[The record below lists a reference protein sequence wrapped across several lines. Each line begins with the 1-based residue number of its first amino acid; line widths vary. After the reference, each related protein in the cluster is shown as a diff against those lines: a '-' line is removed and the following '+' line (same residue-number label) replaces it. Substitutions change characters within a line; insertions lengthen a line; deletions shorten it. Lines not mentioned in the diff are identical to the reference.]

1 MKKFVYAVLAAL
13 LLLFI
18 AKGVKNVEAKS
29 TYNPDAYENSDEL
42 YKNGDINER
51 YYDKDGSDYTI
62 DDYHTQLFAKNIT
75 GSKLS
80 NEYNVL
86 ADDPIINIIPKEYF
100 ETEGDY
106 SADGKEYYYY
116 IRTTKEVGYLNAL
129 VGGKTGDCYKNVLIY
144 VNYEQVRDES
154 RTIEFYKDKNK
165 DAFLHKMEMHQF
177 IFYTLDLTQDGVYWP
192 ALFAPMRNNLSVS
205 KGLSKKKVVI
215 PAPTYKLDEYAFEE
229 NGSHFWI
236 QDIVCVES
244 IINTHDEN
252 YNNGLF
258 LISGKI
264 YTSEEYSLRIN
275 DDPTI
280 DRGDVLLD
288 ILSSIPVTSY
298 VCTAL
303 TIATLS
309 SEFID
314 VFVRD
319 RNGNVTVPPTITQSE
334 ILEKS
339 QELFYTSKREQLETG
354 GLIKAYAYMVNDF
367 NMYKDDFIDF
377 EFRYSS
383 DTSDQYKLG
392 AIIQTDF
399 IYSVGFDGHII
410 ENVHHTNKMEVVNN
424 EWFERIDSK
433 KVGFNASCTS
443 EKYEFKPSTTGV
455 YNFTVDN
462 NQILRLYDKNFNII
476 NISTELV
483 EENVYYVEVYNPKS
497 TPTYYKLEIESISDL
512 VGVNKVDTY
521 EDGND
526 IVLDITFEHLDKY
539 SICVKD
545 IKEPFNIDSEKHCE
559 IRIPKNYI
567 YTSISYFG
575 LLPDMYVKVNDKVTI
590 DLILKDSINDFIRS
604 QDYISNHYEEIISS
618 LEKPGLWYNVNTEI
632 AFLAMLY
639 LYEEDVWISF
649 DDGINNDSYMIDD
662 AQTMYFKLQRD
673 LDFKGYSFKMPYRVY
688 LYGGFDGANH
698 KINNLKLDS
707 SFKHFYIENYG
718 TFRNVVF
725 KNCEIDS
732 IFRIESDYGEYINV
746 RFE

>member
-1 MKKFVYAVLAAL
+1 MKRFVYAVLAAL

-18 AKGVKNVEAKS
+18 ARGVKNVEAKS

-62 DDYHTQLFAKNIT
+62 DDYHTQLFAKNISGT
-75 GSKLS
+75 RSI

-100 ETEGDY
+100 ETIGDY

-129 VGGKTGDCYKNVLIY
+129 VGGKTGNCYKNVLIY
-144 VNYEQVRDES
+144 VNYEQVCDE
-154 RTIEFYKDKNK
+154 TIVIEGYENKEKDT
-165 DAFLHKMEMHQF
+165 FSHILEIHQF

-192 ALFAPMRNNLSVS
+192 ALFAPMRNKLSVS
-205 KGLSKKKVVI
+205 KGISNKSVVI
-215 PAPTYKLDEYAFEE
+215 PAPTFRANDYVFREKD
-229 NGSHFWI
+229 SHFWI
-236 QDIVCVES
+236 QDIACAES

-252 YNNGLF
+252 QNNGLF
-258 LISGKI
+258 LISAEKLENATQFSLSQEPEENPFVQLFVETI
-264 YTSEEYSLRIN
+264 TKFVPYYSQVSTIISVYNYTKGFIDLFREEDEELEYITQAELVSKSRIN
-275 DDPTI
+275 FWSNKLDQL
-280 DRGDVLLD
+280 REGD
-288 ILSSIPVTSY
+288 
-298 VCTAL
+298 
-303 TIATLS
+303 
-309 SEFID
+309 
-314 VFVRD
+314 
-319 RNGNVTVPPTITQSE
+319 
-334 ILEKS
+334 
-339 QELFYTSKREQLETG
+339 
-354 GLIKAYAYMVNDF
+354 LIKNYIMYLEDF
-367 NMYKDDFIDF
+367 ALGSNGQVQFN
-377 EFRYSS
+377 FRYSS

-392 AIIQTDF
+392 AMIQTDF
-399 IYSVGFDGHII
+399 IYSVGCDGEIL
-410 ENVHHTNKMEVVNN
+410 EMVHHTNKMEVVNGKD
-424 EWFERIDSK
+424 FDTI
-433 KVGFNASCTS
+433 KVKPQKEGYNYGETS
-443 EKYEFKPSTTGV
+443 EKYIFEPSTTGV

-462 NQILRLYDKNFNII
+462 NQILRLYDENFNII
-476 NISTELV
+476 NINTELV
-483 EENVYYVEVYNPKS
+483 KDNTYYVEVYNPKS
-497 TPTYYKLEIESISDL
+497 TPTYYKLEIKSLSDL
-512 VGVNKVDTY
+512 VEVNKVDTY
-521 EDGND
+521 ENGND

-539 SICVKD
+539 SIVVNDK
-545 IKEPFNIDSEKHCE
+545 KEFIIDSDKHCKIE
-559 IRIPKNYI
+559 IPKNYI